1 MTGLHSPK
9 TQVTLQRTILSM
21 SQKFYSENILNGRQ
35 KVLRSQNQLSTMVS
49 RLFILIW
56 WFKLGF
62 TKDGDQTDEYLKRA
76 APALKERIVY
86 ASHRLYATIVDI
98 YGDDDVQEGAE
109 VFSELFAA
117 FLQWRISIKPLETST
132 SFYIPR
138 KFRNDHLWMV
148 TDWIFL
154 NHWIWNI

>member
-1 MTGLHSPK
+1 MNSDDWDTFTKNATDFAKDYPIDESK
-9 TQVTLQRTILSM
+9 ILLGEYTKWAAESLEI
-21 SQKFYSENILNGRQ
+21 SK
-35 KVLRSQNQLSTMVS
+35 STVYN
-49 RLFILIW
+49 
-56 WFKLGF
+56 GF

-117 FLQWRISIKPLETST
+117 FL
-132 SFYIPR
+132 
-138 KFRNDHLWMV
+138 
-148 TDWIFL
+148 
-154 NHWIWNI
+154 